1 MKLQGELADFLS
13 SPVLLIVS
21 AADEQ
26 GRPAIGR
33 AMGVD
38 VKGPDEIE
46 MMLSRWQWP
55 DVVRNIVSSDRL
67 ALTASR
73 AGDYVTYQL
82 KGRATVRE
90 TDDEVIERARL
101 YWAAI
106 RVWQRRAAGN
116 QVNRNGLHSPG
127 CAPSPWPKNP
137 SVKAMHAPSYDL
149 VAPASAGVLVGS

>member
-106 RVWQRRAAGN
+106 TEELGKQ
-116 QVNRNGLHSPG
+116 QVP
-127 CAPSPWPKNP
+127 A
-137 SVKAMHAPSYDL
+137 YL
-149 VAPASAGVLVGS
+149 VAQWTPDRDMVAVRLKVAELYVQTPGPLAGTSV